1 MTDELKHIVRRH
13 RRLSGLSQ
21 AELARLAGV
30 GKTVVF
36 DIEHGKESVQFD
48 TLKKVLAALNIKFIL
63 QSPVLG
69 RREKEQAKPTK
80 PNTPSA

>member
-1 MTDELKHIVRRH
+1 MKDDLKHIVREHRH
-13 RRLSGLSQ
+13 LSGLSQ
-21 AELARLAGV
+21 SQLARLAGV
-30 GKTVVF
+30 GKTVIF

-69 RREKEQAKPTK
+69 REKEQTK